1 METQRKTLLGVLANR
16 FPGQTENIATEA
28 LLHIVNSSRE
38 SKQAFI
44 AFLKQTSCVVGDDLN
59 FTSQAQSDEDSSIP
73 DLIGTNSHG
82 NRNVI
87 VENKFWA
94 GLTDNQP
101 NTYISQL
108 PDSGLLLFVA
118 PSLRLPTVWAEIKR
132 RVIENGYKLEQDRV
146 ITNDFIETKT
156 EKAILAVTSWRCLL
170 NFLCTRMTTAGDLD
184 TVSDIKQL
192 IGLCDEQDSDA
203 FIPLRSEDLSPVIP
217 TMILRYQALVDAI
230 ADNISKQKLID
241 MNKSSSSYYYYAKN
255 GTKGNNGIY
264 IQFNYYYW
272 LRKCETPLWLLIQ
285 EISNGKWY
293 NRLSQEQKTSL
304 SVLEKSN
311 PQKIFHLDY
320 GACIPLFIPLHAEKD
335 EVVRNVVLQIKE
347 VLDLLP

>member
-1 METQRKTLLGVLANR
+1 MERQRKTLLGALSNR

-28 LLHIVNSSRE
+28 LLHIINNSKE

-44 AFLKQTSCVVGDDLN
+44 AFLRQTSCIIDDNLT
-59 FTSQAQSDEDSSIP
+59 FKAQAQSEEDDSIP
-73 DLIGTNSHG
+73 DLIGTNQNG
-82 NRNVI
+82 DRFVI

-101 NTYISQL
+101 NTYIDQL
-108 PDSGLLLFVA
+108 PDGGLLLFVA
-118 PSLRLPTVWAEIKR
+118 PSLRLPTVWSKIKR
-132 RVIENGYKLEQDRV
+132 RAIEKGHKLDQEKTIV
-146 ITNDFIETKT
+146 TDFVETKT
-156 EKAILAVTSWRCLL
+156 ENKYLAVTSWRCLL
-170 NFLCTRMTTAGDLD
+170 NFLCTRLTTAGDLD

-203 FIPLRSEDLSPVIP
+203 FIPLQSEDLSLMIP
-217 TMILRYQALVDAI
+217 KTILKYQTLVDAI
-230 ADNISKQKLID
+230 SVNINKQKLID
-241 MNKSSSSYYYYAKN
+241 MNRSSSSYDYYARN

-264 IQFNYYYW
+264 IQFNYRHW
-272 LRKCETPLWLLIQ
+272 LYKRETPLWLLIQ
-285 EISNGKWY
+285 EVSNGKWH

-311 PQKIFHLDY
+311 PPRIFHLDY
-320 GACIPLFIPLHAEKD
+320 GSCIPLFIPLHSEKD
-335 EVVRNVVLQIKE
+335 AVVENIVSQIKE